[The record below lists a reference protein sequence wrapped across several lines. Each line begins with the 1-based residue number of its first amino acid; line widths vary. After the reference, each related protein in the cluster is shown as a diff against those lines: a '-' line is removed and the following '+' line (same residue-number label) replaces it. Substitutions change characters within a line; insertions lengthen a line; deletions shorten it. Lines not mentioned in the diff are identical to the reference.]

1 MLNARIAA
9 GLCVGLVTAIL
20 YAALTKALLG
30 WETDS
35 QLTLLAFALGAL
47 GGIWVMTRR

>member
-1 MLNARIAA
+1 MLNARIAV

>member
-20 YAALTKALLG
+20 YAVLTKAWLG
-30 WETDS
+30 WETDN

-47 GGIWVMTRR
+47 GGIWVTTRR